1 MAEHVRIARVETLS
15 DDWYMLRKTTF
26 ELRRRDGRWQTMS
39 RETYDRGNGATVL
52 LLDPRRRTVVLT
64 RQFRLPT
71 YVNGNPDGWLI
82 ETAAGL
88 LDDADPVTRI
98 RAEAEEETGYR
109 LREVRAVFDAYMS
122 PGSVTERLHG
132 FLAEYDADDRVSG
145 GGGVAAEGEDI
156 EVLELPFD
164 EAFAMIGDGRIRDAK
179 TIMLLQHAALTVFR
193 PRATALTIG
202 GDV

>member
-1 MAEHVRIARVETLS
+1 MVEHVRISRVETLS

-52 LLDPRRRTVVLT
+52 LVDPRRRTVVLT

-132 FLAEYDADDRVSG
+132 FVAEYDADDRVSG

-179 TIMLLQHAALTVFR
+179 TIMLLQHVALTLFR
-193 PRATALTIG
+193 PRTMILTIG